1 MEMRMVITPSGQL
14 AKEVLIKFKAIEG
27 RPIALDGSEDS
38 KEILCQW
45 IGMHGTYKKE
55 GDADVGAY
63 YGKFKLDD
71 GEIIEFP
78 VVTGDST
85 GWAQVDDSAALKE
98 KIE

>member
-1 MEMRMVITPSGQL
+1 MEMRMVMGSNGQL
-14 AKEVLIKFKAIEG
+14 VKEVLIKFKVIDG
-27 RPIALDGSEDS
+27 RPVALDGSEDPG
-38 KEILCQW
+38 EIANQW
-45 IGMHGTYKKE
+45 IDMRGTYKKE

-85 GWAQVDDSAALKE
+85 GWAQVDDSAALKAME
-98 KIE
+98 